1 MGAAVARRAHKASWV
16 GLAGLQYL
24 CLTCS
29 ESYDRATDRRASAEW
44 FLTQLAKVGQPL
56 PLSLSK
62 PIDNKWK
69 FDYIYYKQYV
79 VNHSLGL
86 ELERRFRLQRHWIIT
101 LVICFKIKLFGSLF
115 PWTFPASFY
124 WRNKMAFHRGRIA
137 KGQKGG
143 TERLGS
149 GAILAFFENWME
161 IFGKLDGNSALDSYI
176 EATIPYWMVL
186 HWIPSRLGIW
196 PFETK
201 ILPCTY
207 SARFVWF
214 DSTIYLV

>member
-86 ELERRFRLQRHWIIT
+86 ELERGFRLQRHCIIT
-101 LVICFKIKLFGSLF
+101 LVICFKINLFGSL
-115 PWTFPASFY
+115 S
-124 WRNKMAFHRGRIA
+124 RGRSLPLFIGGT
-137 KGQKGG
+137 KWHYPGQNDRG
-143 TERLGS
+143 TERRDRTS
-149 GAILAFFENWME
+149 GTEGPGQN
-161 IFGKLDGNSALDSYI
+161 
-176 EATIPYWMVL
+176 V
-186 HWIPSRLGIW
+186 
-196 PFETK
+196 
-201 ILPCTY
+201 
-207 SARFVWF
+207 
-214 DSTIYLV
+214 